1 VPSARNWFATPNT
14 RPETGPSARKPCD
27 QQHLKCHDYDASR
40 NDGESSEGLTRLE
53 ADERS
58 DVSEDLD
65 ATHMRVIDQT
75 SFYYLELRLDHPEPL
90 ATWRFQATFTDLS
103 AAATPPVTLDD
114 LTVRACVPLHTAV

>member
-1 VPSARNWFATPNT
+1 
-14 RPETGPSARKPCD
+14 
-27 QQHLKCHDYDASR
+27 
-40 NDGESSEGLTRLE
+40 
-53 ADERS
+53 
-58 DVSEDLD
+58 
-65 ATHMRVIDQT
+65 MRVIDQT